1 MARYNKF
8 YHLVKADRV
17 CEQAVDM
24 EHEVLTHCIALK
36 WRGANGKGSQDSCG
50 GEQAEDVL
58 EPVEA
63 CWDFEL

>member
-24 EHEVLTHCIALK
+24 EHEVLTH
-36 WRGANGKGSQDSCG
+36 
-50 GEQAEDVL
+50 
-58 EPVEA
+58 
-63 CWDFEL
+63 